1 MGPFLSPLG
10 RGDWRRRLDNTMRL
24 LIAAV
29 GRAKPG
35 PHLELQRFYAERL
48 AWDLAIAE
56 VEERRKLA
64 AAERRERE
72 AELLLGKIPER
83 AFVIAL
89 DERGSVLSSAI
100 FAQKLARWR
109 DGGMDLAFLI
119 GGADGHGEAV
129 RRRADFTLSL
139 GPMTWPH
146 LLVRGML
153 LEQLYRAQ
161 QILAGHPYHRE

>member
-1 MGPFLSPLG
+1 V
-10 RGDWRRRLDNTMRL
+10 RI

-35 PHLELQRFYAERL
+35 PHLELQRLYGDRL
-48 AWDLAIAE
+48 SWSLTVGE
-56 VEERRKLA
+56 VEERRKLPPS
-64 AAERRERE
+64 ERRERE
-72 AELLLGKIPER
+72 SEMLLARVPDR
-83 AFVIAL
+83 AIVIAL
-89 DERGSVLSSAI
+89 DERGTALSSAA
-100 FAQKLARWR
+100 FAQKIAKWR
-109 DGGMDLAFLI
+109 DSGASDLAFLI
-119 GGADGHGEAV
+119 GGADGHSDSL
-129 RRRADFTLSL
+129 RQRANFLLSL